1 MQWVFALR
9 SVWIFSKITIV
20 LARYT
25 RPEVLKISCKTQ
37 YFSVFHSNGHENS
50 CIWWILWRS
59 SQYFVKNTLFYW
71 LILKG
76 ILTLFSMFDVFH
88 GFPSFLNTLLCLL
101 RRCSWCFLL
110 NFSVFSSL
118 LLEQYR
124 VTNFRR
130 EKKTKMCFSC
140 SPE

>member
-1 MQWVFALR
+1 MFGF
-9 SVWIFSKITIV
+9 FSKITIV

-59 SQYFVKNTLFYW
+59 SQYFVKNTLSLLTDFKGHFDI
-71 LILKG
+71 ILDVRC
-76 ILTLFSMFDVFH
+76 FSSIFTF
-88 GFPSFLNTLLCLL
+88 FLHSTLLAETMQLM
-101 RRCSWCFLL
+101 FLL